1 MTKTAKI
8 CAAISSVAI
17 IAAVIFGL
25 ITRNSYINYDPD
37 SAVVY
42 SSDVDVEKAV
52 FSYISVENVLK
63 EVEKQDFAFLITVKE
78 NEQIYEATKTTAVVE
93 KVIKGN
99 PSDLNKEI
107 IIHEP
112 NFMRDGVDYSTNEPA
127 YFYYSMNYANNI
139 MQPGKQYL
147 VFVNKIPFVEAFEKT
162 LEKSE
167 YDVKTELPLYSFPVD
182 TPVDYYLDRNETT
195 YGKVKNYD
203 YFCYTPEQRDI
214 LENTRKAVLEKY
226 L

>member
-8 CAAISSVAI
+8 CASVLSVAI
-17 IAAVIFGL
+17 IASVIFGI

-42 SSDVDVEKAV
+42 SSNVDVGKAA
-52 FSYISVENVLK
+52 FSHISVENILQ
-63 EVEKQDFAFLITVKE
+63 EVEKQDFAFLVTVKE
-78 NEQIYEATKTTAVVE
+78 NEQIYEATKTTAVVD
-93 KVIKGN
+93 KVIKGDS
-99 PSDLNKEI
+99 SDLNREI
-107 IIHEP
+107 VIHEP
-112 NFMRDGVDYSTNEPA
+112 NFMCGGVDYRTNESA
-127 YFYYSMNYANNI
+127 YFYYSMNFVNNI

-147 VFVNKIPFVEAFEKT
+147 VFVNKIPFVESFEKT

-167 YDVKTELPLYSFPVD
+167 YDVKTEIPLYSFPVD

-203 YFCYTPEQRDI
+203 YFCYTPEQRDM
-214 LENTRKAVLEKY
+214 LENVRKAVLEKY